1 MSGVTSS
8 DDSIVDINELLNE
21 FYDQPIGHSQL
32 GEFESI
38 TSVPPPYDRLLDHHA
53 HMTVTVESHYGQGVD
68 VHVHRH
74 RNNGDWYARDHPGD
88 RKVAPDCSVR
98 HCPTEN
104 LGALSRG
111 FGSRS
116 RTRRRRWVES

>member
-38 TSVPPPYDRLLDHHA
+38 TSVPTSLRPL
-53 HMTVTVESHYGQGVD
+53 
-68 VHVHRH
+68 
-74 RNNGDWYARDHPGD
+74 ARP
-88 RKVAPDCSVR
+88 
-98 HCPTEN
+98 
-104 LGALSRG
+104 
-111 FGSRS
+111 S
-116 RTRRRRWVES
+116 RT